1 MASSEER
8 MMILRMV
15 EEGKIT
21 PEEGA
26 RLLAAMGER
35 EAVPEPV
42 RAPEAVG
49 AGEPVGADAGAAG
62 GYAAGQ
68 GWSGTAYGSPAYG
81 SDFDPAG
88 QSGSLG
94 GRVFHVRV
102 SNGASGKAKVDVN
115 IPLSLVDFGLRFIPP
130 NSKVDVQ
137 KLRAAIAGGA
147 RGRIVD
153 VMDNEKGDH
162 VEIFF
167 E

>member
-26 RLLAAMGER
+26 RLLAATGER
-35 EAVPEPV
+35 ETTAET
-42 RAPEAVG
+42 VG
-49 AGEPVGADAGAAG
+49 TTAGATAG
-62 GYAAGQ
+62 ATAGSNTGQ
-68 GWSGTAYGSPAYG
+68 GWTGTAYGDGPAYSG
-81 SDFDPAG
+81 DFSGA
-88 QSGSLG
+88 SAAGSLS

-102 SNGASGKAKVDVN
+102 TNGMTGKQKVDIN
-115 IPLSLVDFGLRFIPP
+115 IPLSLVDMGLRFVPQ

-137 KLRAAIAGGA
+137 KIRDAIASGM

-153 VMDNEKGDH
+153 VVDSEKGDH

>member
-26 RLLAAMGER
+26 RLLAAMGQQ
-35 EAVPEPV
+35 EA
-42 RAPEAVG
+42 AA
-49 AGEPVGADAGAAG
+49 EPVGAAEPAGAA
-62 GYAAGQ
+62 AGASSPYGSKQ

-81 SDFDPAG
+81 SDFAQVNSAG
-88 QSGSLG
+88 NLG

-102 SNGASGKAKVDVN
+102 TNGVTGKPKVDVN

-130 NSKVDVQ
+130 NSKVDAQ
-137 KLRAAIAGGA
+137 KIREAIASGT

>member
-26 RLLAAMGER
+26 RLLSAMGER
-35 EAVPEPV
+35 EA
-42 RAPEAVG
+42 AA
-49 AGEPVGADAGAAG
+49 EPVGAAESAGAA
-62 GYAAGQ
+62 AGASDSYGSTQ

-81 SDFDPAG
+81 SDFGQVNTAG
-88 QSGSLG
+88 NLG

-102 SNGASGKAKVDVN
+102 TNGVTGKPKVDVN

-130 NSKVDVQ
+130 NSKVDAQ
-137 KLRAAIAGGA
+137 KIREAIASGT

>member
-26 RLLAAMGER
+26 RLLAAIGER
-35 EAVPEPV
+35 EVA
-42 RAPEAVG
+42 A
-49 AGEPVGADAGAAG
+49 EPVGAAELAGAGAAA
-62 GYAAGQ
+62 GYGSNQ
-68 GWSGTAYGSPAYG
+68 GWSGTAYGNPAYG
-81 SDFDPAG
+81 SDFA
-88 QSGSLG
+88 QSNSGGSLG

-102 SNGASGKAKVDVN
+102 TNGVTGKHKVDVN

-137 KLRAAIAGGA
+137 KLREAIASGT

-153 VMDNEKGDH
+153 VMDSEKGDH
-162 VEIFF
+162 VEVFF

>member
-35 EAVPEPV
+35 EA
-42 RAPEAVG
+42 A
-49 AGEPVGADAGAAG
+49 EPVGATAPAGTAEGANG
-62 GYAAGQ
+62 GYSDYGAGQ

-81 SDFDPAG
+81 SDFGANQP
-88 QSGSLG
+88 GSMG

-102 SNGASGKAKVDVN
+102 TNGASGKPKVDVN

-137 KLRAAIAGGA
+137 KLREAIASGT

-153 VMDNEKGDH
+153 VMDSEKGDH

>member
-35 EAVPEPV
+35 EA
-42 RAPEAVG
+42 AA
-49 AGEPVGADAGAAG
+49 EPVGAAEPAGAASG
-62 GYAAGQ
+62 AAAGYGASQ

-81 SDFDPAG
+81 SDFGQANSAG
-88 QSGSLG
+88 NLG

-102 SNGASGKAKVDVN
+102 TNGVTGKPKVDVN
-115 IPLSLVDFGLRFIPP
+115 IPLTLVDFGLRFIPP

-137 KLRAAIAGGA
+137 KLREAIASGT

-153 VMDNEKGDH
+153 VMDSEKGDH

>member
-26 RLLAAMGER
+26 RLLSAMGER
-35 EAVPEPV
+35 EAVAEP
-42 RAPEAVG
+42 VG
-49 AGEPVGADAGAAG
+49 AGEPAGAAASG
-62 GYAAGQ
+62 AAAGYGSGQ

-81 SDFDPAG
+81 SDFGQANSAG
-88 QSGSLG
+88 NLG

-102 SNGASGKAKVDVN
+102 TNGVTGKPKVDVN
-115 IPLSLVDFGLRFIPP
+115 IPLTLVDFGLRFIPP

-137 KLRAAIAGGA
+137 KLREAIASGT

-153 VMDNEKGDH
+153 VMDSEKGDH

>member
-15 EEGKIT
+15 EEGKVT

-35 EAVPEPV
+35 EAAAEPAG
-42 RAPEAVG
+42 APERVG
-49 AGEPVGADAGAAG
+49 AAEGTNG
-62 GYAAGQ
+62 GYGAGQ
-68 GWSGTAYGSPAYG
+68 GWSGTAYGSPAYS
-81 SDFDPAG
+81 SDF
-88 QSGSLG
+88 GSAQPGTAG

-102 SNGASGKAKVDVN
+102 TNGATGKPKVDVN

-137 KLRAAIAGGA
+137 KLREAIASGT

-153 VMDNEKGDH
+153 VMDSEKGDH

>member
-35 EAVPEPV
+35 EA
-42 RAPEAVG
+42 AA
-49 AGEPVGADAGAAG
+49 EPVGAAEPAGAAAG
-62 GYAAGQ
+62 AASGAAAGYGASQ

-81 SDFDPAG
+81 SDFGQTNSAG
-88 QSGSLG
+88 NLG

-102 SNGASGKAKVDVN
+102 TNGVTGKPKVDVN

-130 NSKVDVQ
+130 NSKVDAQ
-137 KLRAAIAGGA
+137 KIREAIANGT

>member
-35 EAVPEPV
+35 EA
-42 RAPEAVG
+42 AA
-49 AGEPVGADAGAAG
+49 EPVGAAEPAGAAG
-62 GYAAGQ
+62 ASAPYGSNQ

-81 SDFDPAG
+81 SDFA
-88 QSGSLG
+88 QVNSGGNLG

-102 SNGASGKAKVDVN
+102 TNGVTGKPKVDVN

-130 NSKVDVQ
+130 NSKVDAQ
-137 KLRAAIAGGA
+137 KIREAIASGT

>member
-35 EAVPEPV
+35 EAAAEP
-42 RAPEAVG
+42 VG
-49 AGEPVGADAGAAG
+49 AGEPAGATAG
-62 GYAAGQ
+62 YGSGQ
-68 GWSGTAYGSPAYG
+68 GWSGTAYGSPAYS
-81 SDFDPAG
+81 SDAGPAAQTG
-88 QSGSLG
+88 GLG

-102 SNGASGKAKVDVN
+102 TDGATGKAKVDIN

-137 KLRAAIAGGA
+137 KLRDAIAGGT

-153 VMDNEKGDH
+153 VMDSEKGDH

>member
-35 EAVPEPV
+35 EA
-42 RAPEAVG
+42 AA
-49 AGEPVGADAGAAG
+49 EPVGAAESAGTSDSYG
-62 GYAAGQ
+62 SNQ

-81 SDFDPAG
+81 SDFA
-88 QSGSLG
+88 QVNSGSNLG

-102 SNGASGKAKVDVN
+102 TNGTTGKPKVDVN

-130 NSKVDVQ
+130 NSKVDAQ
-137 KLRAAIAGGA
+137 KIREAIASGT
-147 RGRIVD
+147 RGRIHAVP
-153 VMDNEKGDH
+153 GPGSA
-162 VEIFF
+162 I
-167 E
+167 

>member
-35 EAVPEPV
+35 EAVAEPAGASE
-42 RAPEAVG
+42 RVG
-49 AGEPVGADAGAAG
+49 AAEGANG
-62 GYAAGQ
+62 GYGAGQ
-68 GWSGTAYGSPAYG
+68 GWSGTAYGSPAYT
-81 SDFDPAG
+81 SDF
-88 QSGSLG
+88 GSAQPGAPG

-102 SNGASGKAKVDVN
+102 TNGATGKPKVDVN

-137 KLRAAIAGGA
+137 RLREAIASGT

-153 VMDNEKGDH
+153 VMDSEKGDH

>member
-15 EEGKIT
+15 EEGKVT

-26 RLLAAMGER
+26 RLLAAMGDR
-35 EAVPEPV
+35 EAAAEP
-42 RAPEAVG
+42 
-49 AGEPVGADAGAAG
+49 AGTPEPVGAAEGANAGYKAG
-62 GYAAGQ
+62 YGTGQ

-81 SDFDPAG
+81 SDFGSTEP
-88 QSGSLG
+88 GSLG

-102 SNGASGKAKVDVN
+102 TNGASGKPKVDVN

-137 KLRAAIAGGA
+137 KLREAIASGT

-153 VMDNEKGDH
+153 VMDSEKGDH

>member
-35 EAVPEPV
+35 EAAASP
-42 RAPEAVG
+42 AG
-49 AGEPVGADAGAAG
+49 ATAPVGAAEGANG
-62 GYAAGQ
+62 GYGSYGADQ

-81 SDFDPAG
+81 SDF
-88 QSGSLG
+88 GSTQPGSMG

-102 SNGASGKAKVDVN
+102 TNGASGKPKVDVN

-137 KLRAAIAGGA
+137 KLREAIASGT

-153 VMDNEKGDH
+153 VMDSEKGDH